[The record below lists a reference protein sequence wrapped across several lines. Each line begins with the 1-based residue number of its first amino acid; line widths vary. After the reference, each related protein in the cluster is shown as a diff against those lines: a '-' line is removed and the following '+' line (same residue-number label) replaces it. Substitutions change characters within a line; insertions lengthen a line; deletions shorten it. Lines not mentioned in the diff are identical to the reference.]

1 MINQNGEEFKREYV
15 CMCVWIY
22 IYIYICVCVELNHFA
37 VQELIRL

>member
-1 MINQNGEEFKREYV
+1 MEKNLKENMYV
-15 CMCVWIY
+15 CVCGY